1 MADIV
6 IGAMGSLVPKL
17 GELLKEE
24 YNLQTDVKNRIRSL
38 TGELEGAQAALHKVA
53 EVPQDQLDRQVKLWA
68 REVRESSYDM
78 EDIIDTYLLHVQDRD
93 SAKQKSLLERLCEK
107 IANLFKKSKARRDIS
122 VGVKDIMT
130 HLDEVTERCRRYKVD
145 DIVARPTTTTA
156 VDPRLSAMYNKVKN
170 LIGIDKSSGELI
182 SKLQPLQRG
191 SVLNS
196 KMKIVSVVGVGG
208 LGKTTL
214 AKAVYDKHKGDFDR
228 GAFVSVGR
236 NPDLK
241 KVIQQI
247 LIALDKKRYMKF
259 NFGHF
264 SEIHQFIVELKDF
277 LLQNKRYF
285 IVIDDVWEIQSW
297 DTIKLAID
305 DENNCGG
312 RIIVTTRK
320 MEVATKAGEVYKLQ
334 PLPNYSSRELF
345 YKRMYGDEGSHVDNM
360 PDEISD
366 KILKKCGGIPL
377 AIITMASL
385 LADKP
390 REKWYEI
397 YKTIGFGRKVS
408 NDVENTTTRIL
419 SFSYYDLP
427 LHLRTCFL
435 YLGTFP
441 EDSIIYKGPLIWR
454 WVAEGFIHEEQRTLL
469 FETGE
474 KYFNDLINRSL
485 IQGVE
490 TECVITGCRVHDI
503 VLDFIRSMSHE
514 ENFFTILDNS
524 GQDTPSKSPIRRL
537 AHHNMTI
544 RWHTIHQTVRS
555 FSVQGCV
562 IESWV
567 PLFSFTFLRVLAI
580 KDCHP
585 IDGCCLRV
593 EHVGKLLHL
602 RYLELSGT
610 PIHRVPEEIG
620 ALRLLQTLDLL
631 GSEINE
637 TPSSSSL
644 PIQLLCLR
652 ISLYYVRHYGERGWV
667 ERLTSLEELFI
678 DDRSFQWKE
687 LTSLRELRVLNAYI
701 SVCNSESMGYLSHL
715 DKLQHLHISSGNQR
729 FQEAASFVL
738 PHQLRYFSV
747 PSVEFPKLPPCINP
761 SGLPHLSH
769 LYLHLVDMDEQ
780 DLKNLG
786 GLPELRFLGLVL
798 YNSTAMIS
806 NINDS
811 NVDYFP
817 KLRCLNLCWA
827 MVLFVANEVDK
838 NIVSFHLW
846 DGDSHIAVPFD
857 SEGDEL
863 QRSMPAAAASDHENK
878 EGGSIFIGEGIAGAP
893 HHRFMP
899 SLQVLQIRIPRTAA
913 LDHDDCECNN
923 LIGWEYLSSLR
934 EISVDL
940 SFYIDDA
947 SDAAN
952 LEKVKEALRQAA
964 DEHPNHPTLLFME
977 EEEEEDGGDDDDDSS
992 NDDGGG
998 DGDSD
1003 AASDDGGDGD
1013 DDGFNGD
1020 DSDDGDDI
1028 DNNSRG
1034 DEEQPA
1040 KRLRN

>member
-6 IGAMGSLVPKL
+6 MGAVNSLVAKL

-24 YNLQTDVKNRIRSL
+24 YNLQTDVKERIRRL
-38 TGELEGAQAALHKVA
+38 TMELEGAKGALHMVA
-53 EVPQDQLDRQVKLWA
+53 EVPRDQLDCQVKLWA

-78 EDIIDTYLLHVQDRD
+78 EDVLDTYLVHVQSHD
-93 SAKQKSLLERLCEK
+93 SAIQKSWLEHLGET
-107 IANLFKKSKARRDIS
+107 IGNLFKKSKARHEIS
-122 VGVKDIMT
+122 VGVKDIIT
-130 HLDEVTERCRRYKVD
+130 HLDEVMERCRRYKVD
-145 DIVARPTTTTA
+145 IVARPATTSTI
-156 VDPRLSAMYNKVKN
+156 DPRLPAMYNKLEHLV
-170 LIGIDKSSGELI
+170 GIDKSSSELI
-182 SKLQPLQRG
+182 SMLHPLQHG
-191 SVLNS
+191 SVLNANT

-208 LGKTTL
+208 LGKTAL
-214 AKAVYDKHKGDFDR
+214 AKAIYDKHKGDFDR
-228 GAFVSVGR
+228 GAFVPVGR

-241 KVIQQI
+241 KVIQRI
-247 LIALDKKRYMKF
+247 LITLDNKRYMEFKF
-259 NFGHF
+259 GQF
-264 SEIHQFIVELKDF
+264 SEIYQFINELKDF

-285 IVIDDVWEIQSW
+285 IVIDDVWEIPSW

-345 YKRMYGDEGSHVDNM
+345 YKRMYGDEGSHVDNE

-390 REKWYEI
+390 RDKWYEI
-397 YKTIGFGRKVS
+397 YETIGFGRKDS
-408 NDVENTTTRIL
+408 NDAENTMTRIL

-427 LHLRTCFL
+427 LHLRTCLL

-454 WVAEGFIHEEQRTLL
+454 WVAEGFIHEEQGTLL

-474 KYFNDLINRSL
+474 GYFNDLINRSL

-544 RWHTIHQTVRS
+544 RWHTIHETVRS

-580 KDCHP
+580 EDCHP

-602 RYLELSGT
+602 RYLRLSRT

-644 PIQLLCLR
+644 PIQLVCLR
-652 ISLYYVRHYGERGWV
+652 ISLYYVRDYGERGWV

-678 DDRSFQWKE
+678 DDRCFQWKE
-687 LTSLRELRVLNAYI
+687 LRSLRELRVLNAYI

-715 DKLQHLHISSGNQR
+715 DKLQHLSISSGNQR
-729 FQEAASFVL
+729 FLEAASFVL

-769 LYLHLVDMDEQ
+769 LYLQLVDMDEQ

-786 GLPELRFLGLVL
+786 GLPELLFLGLVL
-798 YNSTAMIS
+798 YNSAAMIS

-811 NVDYFP
+811 NVGYFP

-827 MVLFVANEVDK
+827 MVLFVASKVDK
-838 NIVSFHLW
+838 NVVSFHLW
-846 DGDSHIAVPFD
+846 DGDSQIAVPFD

-863 QRSMPAAAASDHENK
+863 QRSLPAAAASDHENK
-878 EGGSIFIGEGIAGAP
+878 EGGSIFIGEGIAAAP

-899 SLQVLQIRIPRTAA
+899 SLQVLQIRVPAAA
-913 LDHDDCECNN
+913 LDHPYCMCDN

-947 SDAAN
+947 SDAAK
-952 LEKVKEALRQAA
+952 LEKVKEALRRAA
-964 DEHPNHPTLLFME
+964 EKHPNHPTLLFME
-977 EEEEEDGGDDDDDSS
+977 EEEEDGGDDNDDSS
-992 NDDGGG
+992 DDGGG
-998 DGDSD
+998 NGDGD
-1003 AASDDGGDGD
+1003 AASDDGDDGDGD
-1013 DDGFNGD
+1013 DDGGNG
-1020 DSDDGDDI
+1020 DDGDDGATTTTTAQAAR
-1028 DNNSRG
+1028 NSRRR
-1034 DEEQPA
+1034 D
-1040 KRLRN
+1040 L